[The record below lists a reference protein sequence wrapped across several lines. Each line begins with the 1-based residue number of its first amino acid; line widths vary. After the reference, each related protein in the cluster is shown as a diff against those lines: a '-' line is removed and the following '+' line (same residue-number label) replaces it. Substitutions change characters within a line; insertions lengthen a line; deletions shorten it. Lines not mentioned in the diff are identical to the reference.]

1 MNAPSPYNSEQAQAW
16 LAAIVET
23 SDDAIVSKNIQGMVQ
38 TWNRAAERIFGYT
51 AQEMIGQS
59 ITRILPVDRL
69 DEETDILNRIRR
81 GERVD
86 HFETVRRRKDGVLI
100 DVSVTISPLKDSTG
114 KVIGASKIARDIT
127 ELKRIQKD
135 RDDLLNSERAAR
147 SEAEKNSRVKD
158 EFLATLSHE
167 LRTPLNSIMGWAH
180 LLASGSARPDD
191 LKQGLES
198 IERNARTQTQLI
210 EDLLD
215 MSRIVS
221 GKLLLDVRRVELS
234 EVVDAAMQTVRPAVD
249 AKGIRMTKVSDGRSA
264 IVSGDAARLQQV
276 IWNLLNNA
284 SKFTPRGGRI
294 QVTLKHANSHVD
306 LIVSDDGPG
315 IEAEFLPHLFER
327 FRQADASTTRK
338 HGGLG
343 LGLAIVR
350 QLVELH
356 GGTVS
361 AQSEGLGKGAT
372 FVVSL
377 PLTVLRSEDKGVTQ
391 DPDELDDQ
399 DLAGVKVLVVD
410 DDQDSRAL
418 IKRVLETFGAKV
430 LTADSAQKGLD
441 AIKRERPTVLLSDIG
456 MPERDGYD
464 LLKDVRDLSE
474 EEGGATPSVALTA
487 LARPE
492 DRRRALLAGF
502 QMHLPKPVDSAELV
516 AVVGTLA
523 GTRRGKR
530 RS

>member
-1 MNAPSPYNSEQAQAW
+1 
-16 LAAIVET
+16 
-23 SDDAIVSKNIQGMVQ
+23 
-38 TWNRAAERIFGYT
+38 
-51 AQEMIGQS
+51 
-59 ITRILPVDRL
+59 
-69 DEETDILNRIRR
+69 
-81 GERVD
+81 
-86 HFETVRRRKDGVLI
+86 
-100 DVSVTISPLKDSTG
+100 
-114 KVIGASKIARDIT
+114 
-127 ELKRIQKD
+127 
-135 RDDLLNSERAAR
+135 
-147 SEAEKNSRVKD
+147 
-158 EFLATLSHE
+158 
-167 LRTPLNSIMGWAH
+167 
-180 LLASGSARPDD
+180 
-191 LKQGLES
+191 
-198 IERNARTQTQLI
+198 
-210 EDLLD
+210 
-215 MSRIVS
+215 
-221 GKLLLDVRRVELS
+221 
-234 EVVDAAMQTVRPAVD
+234 
-249 AKGIRMTKVSDGRSA
+249 MTKVSDGRSA

-418 IKRVLETFGAKV
+418 IKRVLATFGAKV